1 MKRAPVWR
9 TVHYPVMTRHLVLA
23 GAGHAQLHV
32 LQALA
37 HRRPHAPHG
46 SSRLTVTLVSPSRWQ
61 HYSGMLPGWM
71 TGAYTLADCRID
83 VRPLAEAAG
92 ARFLEDRVT
101 ALDATRRQL
110 TLASGATLDYDL
122 LSLDVGSE
130 IDAGWAA
137 PLGPRLLPIKP
148 LDAFANAWQALL
160 AEATVQHP
168 PQHKSLHGSRPGWQL
183 AVAGGGAA
191 GVEAALAAAV
201 ALRAVPSAR
210 LWLVTGRQGV
220 LPGHPA
226 AVRRHAL
233 QALAH
238 AGVAVCAQHA
248 LGTPEGLRLGDG
260 SMLSVDRVIA
270 ATGARAPA
278 WLARAGTGSIQC
290 DAAGFVQVGPTHQ
303 SVSHPEVFAAG
314 DVCARVDRALPRS
327 GVHAVRAGPVVA
339 HNLLRSLA
347 GQPLAE
353 YRPRQWSLY
362 LLATGDGRAIASWGP
377 LSAEGRWVWRLK
389 DHIDRGFMAR
399 FASKNVRSIA

>member
-37 HRRPHAPHG
+37 RQRPATPSG
-46 SSRLTVTLVSPSRWQ
+46 PRVTLVSPSRWQ

-83 VRPLAEAAG
+83 VAPLAQAAG
-92 ARFLEDRVT
+92 AHFLEDRVT
-101 ALDATRRQL
+101 ALDAARR
-110 TLASGATLDYDL
+110 TLHLSDGQTLRYDL

-130 IDAGWAA
+130 IDTRWAG
-137 PLGPRLLPIKP
+137 PLGPRLVPIKP
-148 LDAFANAWQALL
+148 LDAFATVWQALL
-160 AEATVQHP
+160 ADAARQPATG
-168 PQHKSLHGSRPGWQL
+168 LRL

-191 GVEAALAAAV
+191 GVEAALAAAA
-201 ALRAVPSAR
+201 ALRNSPGVR
-210 LWLVTGRQGV
+210 LWLIAGRQGV

-226 AVRRHAL
+226 TVQRHAS
-233 QALAH
+233 QALAR
-238 AGVAVCAQHA
+238 AGVQVCAQHA
-248 LGTPEGLRLGDG
+248 QGTPDGLRLSDG
-260 SMLSVDRVIA
+260 SLMPVDHVIA

-278 WLARAGTGSIQC
+278 WLAGSGLAL

-303 SVSHPEVFAAG
+303 SVSHPNVFAAG
-314 DVCARVDRALPRS
+314 DVCARVDTAIPRS

-339 HNLLRSLA
+339 HNLLASLA
-347 GQPLAE
+347 GKALSP
-353 YRPRQWSLY
+353 YRPRPWSLY

-377 LSAEGRWVWRLK
+377 FSAEGGWVWRLK

-399 FASKNVRSIA
+399 FACTPGDSIA